1 MSEQELP
8 VTPREIVQPPSATR
22 SRLPRRHPLE
32 RVAMLIMA
40 LGAAM
45 MFQPFAQVLFS
56 YSFIVILLGTIMF
69 TIVSHFPD

>member
-1 MSEQELP
+1 
-8 VTPREIVQPPSATR
+8 
-22 SRLPRRHPLE
+22 
-32 RVAMLIMA
+32 MLIMA